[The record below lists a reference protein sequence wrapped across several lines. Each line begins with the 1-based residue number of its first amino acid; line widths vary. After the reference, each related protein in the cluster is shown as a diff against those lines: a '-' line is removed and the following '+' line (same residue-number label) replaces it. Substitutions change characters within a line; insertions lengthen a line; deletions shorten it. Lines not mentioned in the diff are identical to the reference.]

1 MTAIVK
7 TRFRGRACEPVCFD
21 GNYDGTDPDIVDPDP
36 QRLDPETYPPVDF
49 PPGSDAKM
57 EVLALRY
64 ELGLPLFHPGDRTD
78 HGREGIGG
86 QGSGGREPA
95 DREPWGVADDVDDPF
110 DEPEE

>member
-78 HGREGIGG
+78 HG
-86 QGSGGREPA
+86 PA
-95 DREPWGVADDVDDPF
+95 GVAGSDHSDASDRFSGDDGFDIDEVDDPP
-110 DEPEE
+110 DL